1 LSLKAFHIVFVA
13 VAGVGLAFLSVWCFV
28 FFANRSPLLAFLG
41 GIGAALGIIALYVFE
56 RRILTSL
63 REGGI

>member
-1 LSLKAFHIVFVA
+1 MFVA

-41 GIGAALGIIALYVFE
+41 GIGAALGLLALFLFE
-56 RRILTSL
+56 KRILASL